1 MAEMCEAFWLVAD
14 ILACQ
19 HTQKAKREA
28 FQTWTLTLN
37 TEGKSSNALLVGE
50 NGNGKL
56 IAKLEIPYTDF
67 PLSGGHYALP
77 GGWHPAAPLGALR
90 NPLPHSFQLTCHV
103 SVASLRLDAC
113 TRQLGSRRAPIRV
126 VRFFL
131 DSSIKE
137 VLFLYPVFLHRGLLP
152 HIPNEEV
159 SIASCS
165 PKKQS

>member
-1 MAEMCEAFWLVAD
+1 MRALEAPERIRSALACQIGTEHYWKVFPDDNAFKITDGVKVMAEMCEAFWLVAD

-67 PLSGGHYALP
+67 PLPEGI
-77 GGWHPAAPLGALR
+77 
-90 NPLPHSFQLTCHV
+90 T
-103 SVASLRLDAC
+103 
-113 TRQLGSRRAPIRV
+113 
-126 VRFFL
+126 
-131 DSSIKE
+131 
-137 VLFLYPVFLHRGLLP
+137 LFLEDGVLLLP
-152 HIPNEEV
+152 SEH
-159 SIASCS
+159 
-165 PKKQS
+165 